1 MEIWTGI
8 IIPILSSIIGG
19 LLGGLFTFLGIKIT
33 LKNEK
38 IEKNEEKRLKTI
50 EENLQIIKQRPILEL
65 TNENKNINMDCKA
78 YFLPIEN
85 YTLTSPKDIEY
96 DFSTNYGNKEVWDKY
111 SLFLK
116 NTGNKKITRAFITIE
131 NNNVLLYGES
141 DIYNWNQFKHYYR
154 NMTFCQGDLDQNS
167 ILKMDIHYPKN
178 HSFLKDLVF
187 SIYFEDEN
195 GNYWKQFFI
204 GNNYVDKILYV
215 GVSPKEYESYIRQ
228 QMYEF
233 YTYHRAFFDNKRK
246 ISFKYNSSDMLKILD
261 EDLMKWNKQYQEFES
276 FKYDYENGFVA
287 LKKDF
292 SQF

>member
-1 MEIWTGI
+1 MEI
-8 IIPILSSIIGG
+8 
-19 LLGGLFTFLGIKIT
+19 
-33 LKNEK
+33 
-38 IEKNEEKRLKTI
+38 
-50 EENLQIIKQRPILEL
+50 
-65 TNENKNINMDCKA
+65 
-78 YFLPIEN
+78 
-85 YTLTSPKDIEY
+85 
-96 DFSTNYGNKEVWDKY
+96 
-111 SLFLK
+111 
-116 NTGNKKITRAFITIE
+116 
-131 NNNVLLYGES
+131 
-141 DIYNWNQFKHYYR
+141 
-154 NMTFCQGDLDQNS
+154 
-167 ILKMDIHYPKN
+167 
-178 HSFLKDLVF
+178 
-187 SIYFEDEN
+187 
-195 GNYWKQFFI
+195 I